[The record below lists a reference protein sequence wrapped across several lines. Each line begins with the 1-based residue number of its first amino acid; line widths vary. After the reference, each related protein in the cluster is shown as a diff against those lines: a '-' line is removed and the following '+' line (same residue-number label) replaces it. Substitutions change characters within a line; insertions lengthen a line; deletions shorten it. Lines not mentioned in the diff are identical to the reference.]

1 MKLIP
6 VKPSIWNPL
15 GSPFKDVFIVA
26 IIAIIVSVFIVYVKK
41 SSLRLKYKS
50 AEAKQCSD
58 EELNSMKAE
67 DKDGIFKLIA
77 ILGLVTLAI
86 IFGIL
91 IQNSVKNAWTSD
103 DIYNANK
110 ASAISQNTSKLEDYY
125 GISNVQFSKN
135 DDDILITS
143 IGSSD
148 AGLNNNDRK
157 VNDLYKD
164 QELKEKNPTMKTI
177 TFTLDGKSYSGL
189 IKKQKNIVNIYRQDG
204 EMLTKSTQSK

>member
-15 GSPFKDVFIVA
+15 GFPFKDAFIVA
-26 IIAIIVSVFIVYVKK
+26 IIAIVISVFIVYVKK
-41 SSLRLKYKS
+41 SSLRLKYKR
-50 AEAKQCSD
+50 AEAKQYSD
-58 EELNSMKAE
+58 EELNSMK
-67 DKDGIFKLIA
+67 DKDKDSIFKLITTLS
-77 ILGLVTLAI
+77 IVILAI
-86 IFGIL
+86 ISVFL
-91 IQNSVKNAWTSD
+91 IQNSVKNAWTRD
-103 DIYNANK
+103 DIDNANK
-110 ASAISQNTSKLEDYY
+110 VSAISQNTSRLEDYY
-125 GISNVQFSKN
+125 GISNVQFSNN
-135 DDDILITS
+135 DDDILITP

-157 VNDLYKD
+157 VNDLYKE

-177 TFTLDGKSYSGL
+177 TFTLDGKSYSGI